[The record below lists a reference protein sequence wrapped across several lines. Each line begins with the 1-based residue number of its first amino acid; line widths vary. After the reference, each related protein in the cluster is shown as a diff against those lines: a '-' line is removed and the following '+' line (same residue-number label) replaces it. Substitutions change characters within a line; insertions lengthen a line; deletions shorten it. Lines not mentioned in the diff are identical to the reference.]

1 MQKLLEQN
9 SETRLNTLASC
20 LVNMEDIR
28 FIPVVYA
35 GDFSEEI
42 EDELLEYDISTH
54 YQSDILV
61 IDWKFEDYFPKLKK
75 WLLET
80 YGEEI
85 KKYEQI
91 GIEAT

>member
-1 MQKLLEQN
+1 
-9 SETRLNTLASC
+9 
-20 LVNMEDIR
+20 MEDIR
-28 FIPVVYA
+28 FIPIVYA

-61 IDWKFEDYFPKLKK
+61 IGWKFEDYFPKLKK

-85 KKYEQI
+85 KKYGQI